1 MLAMAGPEDDARST
15 RAAVKL
21 VSGAVRPAPA
31 SHVEHMRYRDGQ
43 ASHIYKQNPRCGCG
57 MAPGCLRWPCSA
69 RASLGHHPLQSSPTP
84 NLFVSSKIFRG
95 RP

>member
-1 MLAMAGPEDDARST
+1 MSVLAQEAAMLAMAGPEDDARST

-43 ASHIYKQNPRCGCG
+43 ASHI
-57 MAPGCLRWPCSA
+57 
-69 RASLGHHPLQSSPTP
+69 
-84 NLFVSSKIFRG
+84 
-95 RP
+95 